1 MSDPVPGKPE
11 RFGHTTD
18 DIRRPYIPPEA
29 VEAAKAEFN
38 RMVSMGVS
46 FHGCIMG
53 AVAAVLP
60 VVRQQIADQE
70 RRRFWDDLISIRV
83 TTETGEERYYRVED
97 VTLIRTAAAEVVRG
111 DP

>member
-1 MSDPVPGKPE
+1 VSDPVPGNVPAE
-11 RFGHTTD
+11 L
-18 DIRRPYIPPEA
+18 IEL
-29 VEAAKAEFN
+29 AAKAMAERHAEN
-38 RMVSMGVS
+38 REP
-46 FHGCIMG
+46 FIAEHEEQ
-53 AVAAVLP
+53 ARAALAAVLP

-111 DP
+111 DL

>member
-1 MSDPVPGKPE
+1 MSDP
-11 RFGHTTD
+11 
-18 DIRRPYIPPEA
+18 IPDELT
-29 VEAAKAEFN
+29 ELAAKTFDDMYAEGQFWTSEEVAK
-38 RMVSMGVS
+38 RVL
-46 FHGCIMG
+46 
-53 AVAAVLP
+53 AVVLP

-111 DP
+111 DL